1 MTIFK
6 AATSQTTNNFGKQK
20 LTKLSLTKN
29 EIHLWAVQPQNLSC
43 EESYKGSSQGSL
55 KSSYANCFKNI
66 EKLLTQYKKLLTV
79 DETKKQQ
86 RYKFQEDRHDAL
98 ITRAFIRDLLSQ
110 YADIQPGN
118 WRFEK
123 GEKDKPE
130 ICNPPLPLRFNISHT
145 KNLIICA
152 VMLNDDIGCD
162 VENTT
167 RNNDVLAIADRFFS
181 PSESAE
187 LFSLP
192 LEQQRS
198 RFFDYWTLKESYIK
212 AWGLG
217 LAIPLKDFSFNLD
230 NKTVSPLTSEYSTSE
245 YSTSEYSTSEYSTSV
260 SSASDSSTSVSS
272 ASDSSTLE
280 PSKMKDTIS
289 LSFAK
294 HRIDQSEIWRSWLFY
309 PSDEHRIALS
319 VKAKS
324 DNQKTP
330 YKLRFFKSVP
340 LVNYHEVS
348 NFSF

>member
-1 MTIFK
+1 M
-6 AATSQTTNNFGKQK
+6 SQSGSHPEQKQ
-20 LTKLSLTKN
+20 LTKLSLQEN
-29 EIHLWAVQPQNLSC
+29 EIHLWAVQPQIFSSEMGNVNSFTDDFK
-43 EESYKGSSQGSL
+43 SAHTSTYKS
-55 KSSYANCFKNI
+55 I
-66 EKLLTQYKKLLTV
+66 DELLTQYKKLLTV

-86 RYKFQEDRHDAL
+86 RYRFENDRHDAL

-110 YADIQPGN
+110 YADVQPGD

-167 RNNDVLAIADRFFS
+167 RNNNVLAIADRYFS
-181 PSESAE
+181 PSETEE

-192 LEQQRS
+192 VEQQRS

-230 NKTVSPLTSEYSTSE
+230 NETVS
-245 YSTSEYSTSEYSTSV
+245 
-260 SSASDSSTSVSS
+260 
-272 ASDSSTLE
+272 SSTLT
-280 PSKMKDTIS
+280 SQSLKMKESIS
-289 LSFAK
+289 LSFAE
-294 HRIDQSEIWRSWLFY
+294 HRLDQPEIWRSWIFY
-309 PSDEHRIALS
+309 PSEEHRIAIS
-319 VKAKS
+319 VRGLTN
-324 DNQKTP
+324 NQKTDF
-330 YKLRFFKSVP
+330 KFRFFNSKP
-340 LVNYHEVS
+340 LVSYTEVDR
-348 NFSF
+348 FQFL